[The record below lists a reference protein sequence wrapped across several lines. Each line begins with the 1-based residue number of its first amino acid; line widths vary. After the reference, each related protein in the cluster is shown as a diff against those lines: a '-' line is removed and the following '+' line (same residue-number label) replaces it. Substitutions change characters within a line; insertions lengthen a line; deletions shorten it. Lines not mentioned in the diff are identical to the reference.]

1 MIRETIP
8 KGGDRLE
15 CFVLLGGERTGGEC
29 TEAFVRE
36 TKEGLGIRAMGR
48 VVIGANEYYELREPE
63 TSYKTDFGQENDG
76 LRQENT
82 YFVDL
87 SF

>member
-1 MIRETIP
+1 
-8 KGGDRLE
+8 
-15 CFVLLGGERTGGEC
+15 
-29 TEAFVRE
+29 
-36 TKEGLGIRAMGR
+36 MGR

-63 TSYKTDFGQENDG
+63 TSYKADFGQENDG